1 MLVLSFILAAGSLS
15 TLCIG
20 APLPKVALSVR
31 NVPESTY
38 SNTAP
43 RDIVERSNTYKIYGG
58 TGLVSNGWPAQ
69 SAWVANFET
78 MFAAQSSVLSSSC
91 AQWNVANNSPAE
103 IAAIKSGILTVAAET
118 GVDSRYILAIL
129 MQESN
134 GCVRVP
140 TTNWGVR
147 NPGLMQD
154 HDGAATCNEG
164 GVQNPCP
171 AATITQMIRDGA
183 AGTPAG
189 EGLKQ
194 TIARSG
200 ATDVSKY
207 YKAARLYNSGSID
220 ASGNLGA
227 GIATHC
233 YASDIANRLTGW
245 STGPSGCSEGSIGG
259 MTGTASTGGNDNTPT
274 TPTTPVVVKP
284 SPTVTK
290 AATSTPKVSTT
301 PKATPKPAT
310 PAPVK
315 QVGDKTPKT
324 QKAPGASA
332 SCKGWY
338 NVASGD
344 VCTVVQNKFGV
355 SMANLMKWNSQLKS
369 DCSNLWLGYSY
380 CVSA

>member
-15 TLCIG
+15 SLCIG
-20 APLPKVALSVR
+20 APLPKVALSAR

-38 SNTAP
+38 ADNAA
-43 RDIVERSNTYKIYGG
+43 RDIVKRSNTYKVYGG
-58 TGLVSNGWPAQ
+58 NGLVSNGWPAQ

-91 AQWNVANNSPAE
+91 AQWNVANNSPTE
-103 IAAIKSGILTVAAET
+103 IAAIKSSILTVAAET
-118 GVDSRYILAIL
+118 GVDSRFILAIM

-134 GCVRVP
+134 GCVRAP

-207 YKAARLYNSGSID
+207 YKAARLYNSGSVD
-220 ASGNLGA
+220 ASGNLGM

-245 STGPSGCSEGSIGG
+245 STGPSGCSEAGVGAL
-259 MTGTASTGGNDNTPT
+259 TGTASTGGNGNTPT
-274 TPTTPVVVKP
+274 TPA

-290 AATSTPKVSTT
+290 AATTPT
-301 PKATPKPAT
+301 AKPAT

-338 NVASGD
+338 SVASGD
-344 VCTVVQNKFGV
+344 VCSVVEKKLGV